1 VALPI
6 PADAPVMKQISPLKW
21 PTGSSART
29 AGRGLRRGAE
39 ARAADVAPAFDLRP
53 ISFADFLIY
62 DGAMRRL
69 ILSLLALV
77 AVAGCRGNNTSER
90 PLPLA
95 PGHLPEV
102 PSGAA
107 SVSPGASGE
116 VGVRWTAPADWKPQ
130 PPESAMRQAQ
140 YAIPAASGD
149 PPGAEMV
156 VYYFGPGQGGSVED
170 NVARWKG
177 QLLAPDGSAAPAR
190 VAKTTVHGLSV
201 TTIESEG
208 TYSAAM
214 MPGASEPKP
223 GWAMWGAIVEGPQG
237 NVFFKATG
245 PQKSIAA
252 AHSDFQKLLQSFAPQ
267 GERT

>member
-1 VALPI
+1 
-6 PADAPVMKQISPLKW
+6 
-21 PTGSSART
+21 
-29 AGRGLRRGAE
+29 
-39 ARAADVAPAFDLRP
+39 
-53 ISFADFLIY
+53 
-62 DGAMRRL
+62 MRRL
-69 ILSLLALV
+69 IPLLLALA
-77 AVAGCRGNNTSER
+77 AVAGCRGGNNTSER

-107 SVSPGASGE
+107 GVSPGAGGE
-116 VGVRWTAPADWKPQ
+116 TGVRWTAPAAWQQQ
-130 PPESAMRQAQ
+130 PPESAMRKAQ

-156 VYYFGPGQGGSVED
+156 VYYFGPDQGGSVDD
-170 NVARWKG
+170 NITRWKG
-177 QLLAPDGSAAPAR
+177 QLLGPDGSPASAR
-190 VAKTTVHGLSV
+190 VAKSTVHGLSV

-214 MPGASEPKP
+214 MPGASAPKP
-223 GWAMWGAIVEGPQG
+223 GWAMWGAIVEGPRG

-245 PQKSIAA
+245 PQKTIAA
-252 AHSDFQKLLQSFAPQ
+252 ARPDFKKLLESLAPE